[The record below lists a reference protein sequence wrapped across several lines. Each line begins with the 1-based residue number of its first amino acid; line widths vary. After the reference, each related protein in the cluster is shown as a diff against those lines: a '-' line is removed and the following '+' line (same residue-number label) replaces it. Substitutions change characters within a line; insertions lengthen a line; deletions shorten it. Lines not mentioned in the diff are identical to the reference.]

1 VTLPG
6 LVWLILAT
14 IWGSTWLFIKVGLED
29 LPPITFAG
37 LRFVIAATPLLVW
50 MVVRRVPL
58 PRSGADWRLMLGTG
72 FLIFTVNYTLVFWGE
87 SHISSGL
94 AAILYTTFPLLG
106 MVMAHFMLPEEPLTV
121 RKAGGA
127 LLAAAGV
134 ALIFYN
140 QIEARGPLALA
151 GSVAIVLAATGTAY
165 ADVLIKR
172 SGAHIAPVTMTTV
185 QMVSAVLPML
195 AVGTAL
201 EGNPAGF
208 AWTRRAVFALCYLA
222 LLGSSLTFVLLYWL
236 IQRTHVT
243 RTMLIPFFST
253 LIAVL
258 LGGVVLG
265 ERLSWRVGMG
275 GAAIL
280 IGLLIAVR
288 AGGVRRAATP
298 TPAPTPR

>member
-1 VTLPG
+1 
-6 LVWLILAT
+6 
-14 IWGSTWLFIKVGLED
+14 
-29 LPPITFAG
+29 
-37 LRFVIAATPLLVW
+37 
-50 MVVRRVPL
+50 
-58 PRSGADWRLMLGTG
+58 
-72 FLIFTVNYTLVFWGE
+72 
-87 SHISSGL
+87 
-94 AAILYTTFPLLG
+94 
-106 MVMAHFMLPEEPLTV
+106 
-121 RKAGGA
+121 
-127 LLAAAGV
+127 
-134 ALIFYN
+134 
-140 QIEARGPLALA
+140 
-151 GSVAIVLAATGTAY
+151 
-165 ADVLIKR
+165 
-172 SGAHIAPVTMTTV
+172 
-185 QMVSAVLPML
+185 VSAVLPML

>member
-72 FLIFTVNYTLVFWGE
+72 FLIFTVNYT
-87 SHISSGL
+87 
-94 AAILYTTFPLLG
+94 LLG